1 MIYKVTRIW
10 FVEAG
15 NKKEA
20 LELIENKEPY
30 SEKANDKFKV
40 GPGSIKA

>member
-10 FVEAG
+10 FIEAI

-20 LELIENKEPY
+20 LEKIEDIEPY
-30 SEKANDKFKV
+30 SEKANANFKV